1 MVLVGGAEALAAIVL
16 IGKTRIKN
24 ESTGKKK
31 KRKENDPVMQYLDKA
46 EEVSEH
52 LLSLINDILDM
63 SRIEAG
69 KVELEQK
76 VFSLSELGRRLYDMF
91 AKNLESRDIRYKLRR
106 KTIFLLLDISI
117 E

>member
-1 MVLVGGAEALAAIVL
+1 MIQITQILTILGEHLPMVLVGGAEALAAIVL

-69 KVELEQK
+69 
-76 VFSLSELGRRLYDMF
+76 
-91 AKNLESRDIRYKLRR
+91 ILR
-106 KTIFLLLDISI
+106 
-117 E
+117 